1 MVILLKSKKKKVN
14 LRHGSRERQP
24 CVRYMTVKLNKKM
37 PIDSLT
43 WKLKRNNMLLITY
56 SDNQKTVLQE
66 DDMKAIL
73 KCI

>member
-1 MVILLKSKKKKVN
+1 MVILLKSKKKLK

-24 CVRYMTVKLNKKM
+24 CVRCMTVKLHKKM
-37 PIDSLT
+37 PIDCLT

-73 KCI
+73 KSI

>member
-1 MVILLKSKKKKVN
+1 MVILLKSKKESKPTSWFSGETTLCTV
-14 LRHGSRERQP
+14 
-24 CVRYMTVKLNKKM
+24 YMTVKLNKKM

-73 KCI
+73 KSI